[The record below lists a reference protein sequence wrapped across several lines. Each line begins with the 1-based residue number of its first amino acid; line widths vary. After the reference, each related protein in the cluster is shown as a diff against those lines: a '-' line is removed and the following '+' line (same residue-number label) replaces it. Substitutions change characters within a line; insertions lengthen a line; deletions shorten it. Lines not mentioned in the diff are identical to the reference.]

1 MALHQLLYG
10 GLHLFSAAM
19 GPGVSGPSFSEA
31 PWATR
36 ICPVIHYSVQSGG
49 GHRGGGGGRGGGEGG
64 GRGVSDSGG
73 RTPGGHQ
80 QRQDGWLTRKK
91 KNTPDTPHPSPT
103 PKPERRQMRGIKKR

>member
-49 GHRGGGGGRGGGEGG
+49 GHRGGGGGRGGGGEGG

-91 KNTPDTPHPSPT
+91 KHTRHPSSLT
-103 PKPERRQMRGIKKR
+103 HPETREETNEGD